1 MSDDRRMATPG
12 LGKLLRVG
20 PGPVDL
26 TAIDPRGTLGLP
38 KNVGRDPKLWA
49 RAELISIG
57 TELFRQQEMLFA
69 SAKENPSFRKR
80 VLLILQAMDCGGKDG
95 TIKNVIGQLNP
106 QGVHIVAFGKPTP
119 EELAHH
125 FLWRITRAL
134 PTSGLV
140 GVFNRS
146 HYEDVLIVRVH
157 GLVPARAWRARYD
170 QINRFER
177 RLVDDGFELVKVMLH
192 ISSDEQK
199 QRLLERLTDPTK
211 YWKYNPSDVE
221 ERSRWPDY
229 QLAYADAL
237 SRCGTDHAP
246 WHVIPADR
254 KWYRDWAVANLLLEA
269 FGRLKLTYPPANFD
283 PATERRRL
291 EGEQQVN
298 S

>member
-1 MSDDRRMATPG
+1 MSDDRRMASPG
-12 LGKLLRVG
+12 LSKLLRVG

-26 TAIDPRGTLGLP
+26 TAIDPRSTPGLP
-38 KNVGRDPKLWA
+38 KNVGKDPKVWA

-57 TELFRQQEMLFA
+57 TELFGQQEMLFA
-69 SAKENPSFRKR
+69 SAKENPDFRKR
-80 VLLILQAMDCGGKDG
+80 VLLVLQAMDCGGKDG

-106 QGVHIVAFGKPTP
+106 QGVHIVGFGKPTP
-119 EELAHH
+119 EELSHH

-134 PTSGLV
+134 PNSGLV

-157 GLVPARAWRARYD
+157 GLVPPRTWRARYD
-170 QINRFER
+170 EINRFEK

-192 ISSDEQK
+192 ISADEQK
-199 QRLLERLTDPTK
+199 QRLLDRLIDPTK
-211 YWKYNPSDVE
+211 YWKYNTSDVD
-221 ERSRWPDY
+221 ERRHWPDY
-229 QLAYADAL
+229 QAAYADAL

-291 EGEQQVN
+291 EDEQ
-298 S
+298 